1 MKKTN
6 SIKTLFNP
14 KKNPWVTYL
23 FSIVVIALAASL
35 RLWPLA
41 ALELRIP
48 WVTFYPAV
56 MAAALYG
63 GFYTGMLGTILSVLT
78 VYFWSPTELP
88 FIDDPGDWLGVAVF
102 SVNGTLISLMSGMMH
117 RAKRQAET
125 ANQAKSAFLANMSH
139 ELRSPLNAILGFAN
153 LLKKNKTLNLLNV

>member
-88 FIDDPGDWLGVAVF
+88 FIDDPGG
-102 SVNGTLISLMSGMMH
+102 
-117 RAKRQAET
+117 
-125 ANQAKSAFLANMSH
+125 
-139 ELRSPLNAILGFAN
+139 
-153 LLKKNKTLNLLNV
+153 